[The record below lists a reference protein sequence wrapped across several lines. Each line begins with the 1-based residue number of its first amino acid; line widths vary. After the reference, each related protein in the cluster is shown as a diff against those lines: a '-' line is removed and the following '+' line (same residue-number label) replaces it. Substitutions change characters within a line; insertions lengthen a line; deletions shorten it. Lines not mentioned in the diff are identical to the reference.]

1 MILIGAGFA
10 TLSLA
15 LYALYLAGEAEL
27 GGDYPGKRLYRNWAA
42 GLTGAGLAAIYRGG
56 LLEGIL

>member
-1 MILIGAGFA
+1 VILIGVGFA
-10 TLSLA
+10 ALSFA

-42 GLTGAGLAAIYRGG
+42 GLTLAGLVAIYRGG
-56 LLEGIL
+56 MLEGVL